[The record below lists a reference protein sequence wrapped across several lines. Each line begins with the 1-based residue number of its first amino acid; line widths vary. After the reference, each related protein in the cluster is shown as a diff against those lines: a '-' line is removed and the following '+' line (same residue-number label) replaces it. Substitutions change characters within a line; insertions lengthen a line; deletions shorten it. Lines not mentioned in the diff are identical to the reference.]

1 MEELIHIDQQLFLAL
16 NGSDSVWLDQCFLSI
31 TRTGTW
37 IPLILVLLY
46 ILLKNRPWREVLL
59 LVVCLALVIFLA
71 DRFSSGFC
79 KPFFHRFRPSHEPAL
94 EGYVDLVGDLRG
106 GLYGFISSHAANT
119 FGAWAFLSLYFR
131 RHAMTWTLFLWA
143 CLSSFSRIYLGLH
156 FPGDILC
163 GALWGIFCGVV
174 CFGLMRAFAAW
185 KKIPFYDYEETGPTL
200 LGYYSNPD
208 GFERKDDLFFAA
220 TFGFTLLFVAI
231 YALL

>member
-1 MEELIHIDQQLFLAL
+1 
-16 NGSDSVWLDQCFLSI
+16 
-31 TRTGTW
+31 
-37 IPLILVLLY
+37 
-46 ILLKNRPWREVLL
+46 
-59 LVVCLALVIFLA
+59 
-71 DRFSSGFC
+71 
-79 KPFFHRFRPSHEPAL
+79 
-94 EGYVDLVGDLRG
+94 
-106 GLYGFISSHAANT
+106 
-119 FGAWAFLSLYFR
+119 
-131 RHAMTWTLFLWA
+131 MTWTLFLWA